1 MPRFGGAFSFVTDCE
16 QAIPTRHY
24 ALSAV
29 YSSHINR
36 TGPMTTFTATTDQ
49 QFKAEMAIRFKAIK
63 MGATANQVNLWSV
76 GEVLTFISNHA

>member
-1 MPRFGGAFSFVTDCE
+1 VTDCE

-36 TGPMTTFTATTDQ
+36 TGPMLTTYQRETLTSLYASLDYLTCNDLPGQ
-49 QFKAEMAIRFKAIK
+49 AEIQAAIQAIE
-63 MGATANQVNLWSV
+63 ASA
-76 GEVLTFISNHA
+76 A